1 MDASIVFKT
10 EEGTL
15 CSRIQFHYDFG
26 TRVYYDVIITNYSED
41 VLYRVHPSQ
50 RPPRGILCLECDN
63 LFGVPRMLDTV
74 SDVRMKVLS
83 ATKVLC
89 QQVDPLSGL
98 TWNEVEVD
106 ATGEYVLVPCEF

>member
-1 MDASIVFKT
+1 MNASIVFKT

-15 CSRIQFHYDFG
+15 CSRIQFQYDFA
-26 TRVYYDVIITNYSED
+26 TRVYYDVVITNYSED
-41 VLYRVHPSQ
+41 VLYRVHHSQ
-50 RPPRGILCLECDN
+50 RPARGILCLECDN
-63 LFGVPRMLDTV
+63 LFEVPRILDTV
-74 SDVRMKVLS
+74 SDVRMKVVS
-83 ATKVLC
+83 ATKVFC